1 MNCNPEFRRHLW
13 LEMTPYR
20 IAGMPLLLAGI
31 FYISYLIDKSRF
43 GESVAATAVVMFVA
57 LTFLWGNR
65 QATESIIT
73 EIRDRT
79 WDWQR
84 MSSIDPWSLSWG
96 KLFGSTI
103 YTWYGGIFCLAFYFA
118 ASGDPTPDIIRIIAI
133 LVLGAILCQA
143 SGLLASLQL
152 IVIKER
158 DYSRSFSSAF
168 LLLLILVVPGFIP
181 QMMHKNS
188 VVWYGSGYAKIDF
201 FLGSLLCF
209 DAWLLS
215 GIYCLVREEFKFRTA
230 PVAWPA
236 FTLFLMIYAAGL
248 TESSIGNDD
257 LFSSRLL
264 IAFIVACGLTYLT
277 ILTERKDPV
286 AYRRMIKEAKDH
298 RWMRL
303 LEKVPCWA
311 LTLPFVVVTAILL
324 IAFTSGAGKNVS
336 PLSPVFIISLVA
348 FLGRDLA
355 LFNFFNLGERTKR
368 ADMLVI
374 LWLSILYGLIPGIF
388 MLLKM
393 ETVTA
398 VFWPRI
404 DYAFISCIAALCQL
418 LTAWWLTLTRWK
430 NHHATVQKI

>member
-1 MNCNPEFRRHLW
+1 MNGNPEFRRHLW
-13 LEMTPYR
+13 LEMTLYR
-20 IAGMPLLLAGI
+20 MAGMPLVLAGV
-31 FYISYLIDKSRF
+31 FYIAYLSDKSRF
-43 GESVAATAVVMFVA
+43 GESVAATAAVLFVA

-103 YTWYGGIFCLAFYFA
+103 YTWYGGIFCLAVYFA
-118 ASGDPTPDIIRIIAI
+118 SSGDPAPDTIRIIAI

-168 LLLLILVVPGFIP
+168 LLLSLLVLPVFIP
-181 QMMHKNS
+181 QMMHKGT
-188 VVWYGSGYAKIDF
+188 VVWYGNGYAKIDF
-201 FLGSLLCF
+201 ILGSLLCF
-209 DAWLLS
+209 DAWLLA

-230 PVAWPA
+230 PIAWPA
-236 FTLFLMIYAAGL
+236 FTLFMMIYAAGF
-248 TESSIGNDD
+248 TESSPGNGD

-264 IAFIVACGLTYLT
+264 IAFIIACGLTYLT

-286 AYRRMIKEAKDH
+286 AYRRMIKEAKDR
-298 RWMRL
+298 RWLRL
-303 LEKVPCWA
+303 LEKAPCWA

-324 IAFTSGAGKNVS
+324 IAFTSGAGENVYR
-336 PLSPVFIISLVA
+336 LSPVFIISLVA

-398 VFWPRI
+398 LFWPRT

-418 LTAWWLTLTRWK
+418 LAAWWMTLTRWG
-430 NHHATVQKI
+430 NHHLTV

>member
-1 MNCNPEFRRHLW
+1 MNGNPEFRRHLW

-20 IAGMPLLLAGI
+20 TAGMPLLLGAV
-31 FYISYLIDKSRF
+31 FYIAYLSDKSRF
-43 GESVAATAVVMFVA
+43 GESVAGTAVVLFVA
-57 LTFLWGNR
+57 LAFLWGNR

-103 YTWYGGIFCLAFYFA
+103 YTWYGGFFCLAVYFA
-118 ASGDPTPDIIRIIAI
+118 ASGDPAPDSIRMIAI
-133 LVLGAILCQA
+133 LVLGAILCQS
-143 SGLLASLQL
+143 SGLLASLQI

-158 DYSRSFSSAF
+158 SYNSSFSSAF
-168 LLLLILVVPGFIP
+168 IFLSIVLLPAVIP
-181 QMMHKNS
+181 FVTHKFS
-188 VVWYGSGYAKIDF
+188 VLWYGNDYAKIDF
-201 FLGSLLCF
+201 ILCSLFLF
-209 DAWLLS
+209 DAWLLA

-236 FTLFLMIYAAGL
+236 FTLFLMIYAAGFA
-248 TESSIGNDD
+248 ESSPENGD
-257 LFSSRLL
+257 LFSLRLL
-264 IAFIVACGLTYLT
+264 IAFFVACGLTYLT

-286 AYRRMIKEAKDH
+286 AYRRMIKEAKNR
-298 RWMRL
+298 RWLRL

-311 LTLPFVVVTAILL
+311 LTLPLVFLTAILF
-324 IAFTSGAGKNVS
+324 IAFTSVTGDNAGR
-336 PLSPVFIISLVA
+336 LSPVFIISIVA
-348 FLGRDLA
+348 FLGRDLV

-368 ADMLVI
+368 ADILVL

-393 ETVTA
+393 EAVTA
-398 VFWPRI
+398 LFWPRN
-404 DYAFISCIAALCQL
+404 DYGLLSCIAAFCQL
-418 LTAWWLTLTRWK
+418 FAAWRLTLTRWRNK
-430 NHHATVQKI
+430 HSIV

>member
-1 MNCNPEFRRHLW
+1 MNGNPEFRRHLW
-13 LEMTPYR
+13 LEMTLYR
-20 IAGMPLLLAGI
+20 TAGMPLVLAGV
-31 FYISYLIDKSRF
+31 FYIAYLSDKSRF
-43 GESVAATAVVMFVA
+43 GESVAATAAVLFVA

-103 YTWYGGIFCLAFYFA
+103 YTWYGGIFCLAVYFA
-118 ASGDPTPDIIRIIAI
+118 ASGDPALDTIRIIAI

-143 SGLLASLQL
+143 SGLLVSLQL

-168 LLLLILVVPGFIP
+168 LLLSILVLPGFIP
-181 QMMHKNS
+181 QMMHKS
-188 VVWYGSGYAKIDF
+188 TVIWYGNGYAKIDF
-201 FLGSLLCF
+201 ILGSLLCF
-209 DAWLLS
+209 DAWLLA

-230 PVAWPA
+230 PIAWPA
-236 FTLFLMIYAAGL
+236 FTLFLMIYAAGFA
-248 TESSIGNDD
+248 ESSPLTGD

-286 AYRRMIKEAKDH
+286 AYRRMIKEAKDR

-311 LTLPFVVVTAILL
+311 ITLPFVVVTAILL
-324 IAFTSGAGKNVS
+324 IAFTSGAGENVGR
-336 PLSPVFIISLVA
+336 LNPVIIISLVA

-393 ETVTA
+393 EAVTA
-398 VFWPRI
+398 VFWPRT
-404 DYAFISCIAALCQL
+404 DYAFLSCIAALCQL
-418 LTAWWLTLTRWK
+418 LAAWWLTLTRWE
-430 NHHATVQKI
+430 NHHSTV

>member
-1 MNCNPEFRRHLW
+1 MNGNPEFRRHLW

-20 IAGMPLLLAGI
+20 MAGLPLLLAGF
-31 FYISYLIDKSRF
+31 FYIAYLIDKSRF
-43 GESVAATAVVMFVA
+43 GESVAGTAVVLFVA

-103 YTWYGGIFCLAFYFA
+103 YTWYGGIFCLAVYFA
-118 ASGDPTPDIIRIIAI
+118 ASSDPVPDTIRIIAI

-152 IVIKER
+152 VVIKER

-168 LLLLILVVPGFIP
+168 LLLLILVLPGFIA

-188 VVWYGSGYAKIDF
+188 VVWYDNGYAKIDF
-201 FLGSLLCF
+201 MLGSLLCF
-209 DAWLLS
+209 DAWLLA

-230 PVAWPA
+230 PIAWPS
-236 FTLFLMIYAAGL
+236 FTLFLMIYTAGF
-248 TESSIGNDD
+248 TESSPLTGA
-257 LFSSRLL
+257 LFPSRLL
-264 IAFIVACGLTYLT
+264 IAFVFACGLTYLT

-286 AYRRMIKEAKDH
+286 AYRRMIKEAKD
-298 RWMRL
+298 RQWLRL
-303 LEKVPCWA
+303 LEKVPCWV
-311 LTLPFVVVTAILL
+311 LTLPFVIVTAILL
-324 IAFTSGAGKNVS
+324 IAFKSDTGENVS
-336 PLSPVFIISLVA
+336 PLSSVFIISLVA
-348 FLGRDLA
+348 FLGRDVA

-368 ADMLVI
+368 VDMLVI
-374 LWLSILYGLIPGIF
+374 LWLLILYGLIPGIF

-398 VFWPRI
+398 LFWPRT

-418 LTAWWLTLTRWK
+418 LAAWWMTLTRWG
-430 NHHATVQKI
+430 NHHLTI

>member
-1 MNCNPEFRRHLW
+1 MNGNPEFRRHLW
-13 LEMTPYR
+13 LEMTMYR
-20 IAGMPLLLAGI
+20 MAGMPLVLAGV
-31 FYISYLIDKSRF
+31 FYVAYLIDKSRF
-43 GESVAATAVVMFVA
+43 GESVAGTAVVLFVA
-57 LTFLWGNR
+57 LTILWGNR

-103 YTWYGGIFCLAFYFA
+103 YTWFGGIICLAVYFA
-118 ASGDPTPDIIRIIAI
+118 ASGEPAPDTIRIIAI

-152 IVIKER
+152 LVIKDR
-158 DYSRSFSSAF
+158 NYNRSFSSAF
-168 LLLLILVVPGFIP
+168 LFLSLIVLPVFIP
-181 QMMHKNS
+181 QMSHKGS
-188 VVWYGSGYAKIDF
+188 IVWYGNGYAKIDF
-201 FLGSLLCF
+201 ILGSLLIF
-209 DAWLLS
+209 DAWLLA
-215 GIYCLVREEFKFRTA
+215 GIYCLVRKEFKFRTP

-236 FTLFLMIYAAGL
+236 FTLFIMIYVAGFIEDSL
-248 TESSIGNDD
+248 RTGD
-257 LFSSRLL
+257 LFSSRVL

-286 AYRRMIKEAKDH
+286 AYRRMIKDAKEGQ
-298 RWMRL
+298 WLRL

-311 LTLPFVVVTAILL
+311 LTLPFVIGADALL
-324 IAFTSGAGKNVS
+324 
-336 PLSPVFIISLVA
+336 LVFPAQMGVYQNSLAQRVFFLSLVA

-355 LFNFFNLGERTKR
+355 LFNFFSLSDRPKR

-374 LWLSILYGLIPGIF
+374 LWLSILYGLIPWIF

-393 ETVTA
+393 EAVTA
-398 VFWPRI
+398 LFWPRT
-404 DYAFISCIAALCQL
+404 DYAFLSCIAALCQL
-418 LTAWWLTLTRWK
+418 LAALWLTLIRWK
-430 NHHATVQKI
+430 NNHSTV